1 MIDRKAY
8 YRRVMN
14 DFTKRYGLTEEEFL
28 RLYNSSNRKEEE
40 LKLPEPLRAD
50 IIHLYVAYGLYLKQQ
65 NGDL

>member
-8 YRRVMN
+8 YRQVMN

-40 LKLPEPLRAD
+40 LKLPEPLRAA